1 LAAGS
6 LELNYYKFNM
16 KEQLQILI
24 NDSLKALLGEKVIT
38 EIPKSIRIDHSKEK
52 DQGDFATNIALVLS
66 KQAKCSPK
74 ILAEKILANLP
85 VCDAIE
91 KTEIAGPG
99 FINFFMSQESNTSII
114 ENIIAE
120 GDNYG
125 LSDTGSGQRILLEFV
140 SANPT
145 GPLHVGHGR
154 GAAYGATL
162 SNLLRAV
169 GFEVDNEYYVND
181 AGRQMDILATS
192 VYLRY
197 INTDSFPDNGYKGEY
212 INSIADQIS
221 GIEKI
226 NILVGASADER
237 DGGDKEKHIDDLISN
252 CKKAL
257 NDDYKVLFDVAI
269 NSILE
274 GIKKDLSDFGVD
286 YQKWFF
292 EQSLIDSGLSD
303 NTVKALKDSGYI
315 YEKGNALW
323 FKTTKFGDEKDRV
336 VVRENGIHTYF
347 ASDIAYHLE
356 KLERGYDKIINIWGA
371 DHHGYI
377 ARVKASIEAL
387 GYDQNKLEILLVQFA
402 NLYRNGRKVSMS
414 TRSGSFVT
422 LKELCDEVGNDA
434 ARFFYVLRKSEQ
446 HMDFDLDLAK
456 SNTNENPVFYI
467 QYAHARICS
476 VLKQA
481 KIKFKSPTLVDLSLL
496 NNEAEVLLLKS
507 LNRYKG
513 VLKSSAVNYEPH
525 VLAYYLRE
533 LAANFHSYYN
543 SSEFLVG
550 DDTLR
555 GSRLM
560 LIKAARQV
568 LSNGLNLLGV
578 GAPESM

>member
-1 LAAGS
+1 MAAGS